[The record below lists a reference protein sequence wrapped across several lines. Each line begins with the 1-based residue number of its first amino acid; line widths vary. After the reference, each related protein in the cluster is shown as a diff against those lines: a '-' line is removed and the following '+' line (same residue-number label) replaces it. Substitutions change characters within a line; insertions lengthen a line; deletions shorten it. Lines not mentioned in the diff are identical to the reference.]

1 MAIKQVA
8 ANVVEYLKPLWTIKP
23 KIAILGNQFNRCLQ
37 SFEEDF
43 GEAEMNEVLNEQKK
57 IREYQARRNLLL
69 DAGGANVIDCYMELI
84 VQFGFITLFSEVF
97 PLAAMFSLLSN
108 NIQINS

>member
-1 MAIKQVA
+1 MKINKEFE
-8 ANVVEYLKPLWTIKP
+8 NCLK
-23 KIAILGNQFNRCLQ
+23 
-37 SFEEDF
+37 SFKEFKDGEEEEKVPNEED
-43 GEAEMNEVLNEQKK
+43 EQAK
-57 IREYQARRNLLL
+57 IREYQAKKDYML
-69 DAGGANVIDCYMELI
+69 DAGGADVIDCYMELI